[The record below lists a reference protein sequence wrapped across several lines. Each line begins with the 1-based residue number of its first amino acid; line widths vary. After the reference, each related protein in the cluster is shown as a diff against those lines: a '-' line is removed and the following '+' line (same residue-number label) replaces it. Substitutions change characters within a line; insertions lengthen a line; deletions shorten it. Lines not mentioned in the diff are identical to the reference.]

1 LHEGIVNQRK
11 LFFFE
16 KKNQKTFANWASARL
31 GETLLAIQYPLA
43 LGTYT
48 TRIIEAGTGP
58 AVMFVHGL
66 GARADRWRGTVERV
80 AKAGYR
86 AIAWDLHGHGFASKE
101 ADGPANVPA
110 LAAQLW
116 SILDR
121 LEIGP
126 VVLVGTSLGAHIA
139 AYAACE
145 QPGRIGGIAMVGA
158 LGVVPIP
165 QVTAEAIRRNVQAAS
180 REQILAKLRFVIID
194 PAQVPD
200 ALVEEEWRINNA
212 PGALA
217 AFGRLG
223 EYLANGIARDY
234 VAERLA
240 ALFPPDRL
248 LLIWGAAD
256 AAVPLAVGEECRA
269 ALNNPDLCLIE
280 GAGHAPYYEQPEK
293 FDPPLL
299 RFIAHCRSDVG

>member
-1 LHEGIVNQRK
+1 
-11 LFFFE
+11 
-16 KKNQKTFANWASARL
+16 
-31 GETLLAIQYPLA
+31 LLAIQYPLKTA
-43 LGTYT
+43 HT
-48 TRIIEAGTGP
+48 TRIIEAGSGP

-80 AKAGYR
+80 AEQGYR

-101 ADGPANVPA
+101 ADGPADVPG
-110 LAAQLW
+110 LASQLW
-116 SILDR
+116 DILDR
-121 LEIGP
+121 LDIGP

-139 AYAACE
+139 AYAACA
-145 QPGRIGGIAMVGA
+145 QPARVGGIAMVGA

-165 QVTAEAIRRNVQAAS
+165 QPTAEAIRRNVQAAS
-180 REQILAKLRFVIID
+180 REQIHAKLRFVIVD
-194 PAQVPD
+194 PAQVPES
-200 ALVEEEWRINNA
+200 LVEEEWRINNA

-223 EYLANGIARDY
+223 DYLADGIARDY

-248 LLIWGAAD
+248 LLMWGAKD
-256 AAVPLAVGEECRA
+256 AAVPLDVGEACRA
-269 ALNNPDLCLIE
+269 ALNGPDLCIIPN
-280 GAGHAPYYEQPEK
+280 AGHAPYYEQPEA

-299 RFIAHCRSDVG
+299 RFIAHCQKP

>member
-1 LHEGIVNQRK
+1 LA
-11 LFFFE
+11 
-16 KKNQKTFANWASARL
+16 TP
-31 GETLLAIQYPLA
+31 GETLHVIQYPLA
-43 LGTYT
+43 AGGST
-48 TRIIEAGTGP
+48 TRIIEAGSGP

-80 AKAGYR
+80 GKAGYR
-86 AIAWDLHGHGFASKE
+86 ALAWDLHGHGFASKA
-101 ADGPANVPA
+101 ADGPADVPA

-116 SILDR
+116 DILDR
-121 LEIGP
+121 LDIGP
-126 VVLVGTSLGAHIA
+126 VILVGTSLGAHIA

-145 QPGRIGGIAMVGA
+145 QPRRVGGIAMVGA

-165 QVTAEAIRRNVQAAS
+165 QATAEAIRRNVQAAS
-180 REQILAKLRFVIID
+180 REQILAKLRFVIVD

-217 AFGRLG
+217 SFARLG
-223 EYLANGIARDY
+223 DYLADGIARDY

-240 ALFPPDRL
+240 ALFSPDRL
-248 LLIWGAAD
+248 LLIWGTED
-256 AAVPLAVGEECRA
+256 AAVPLAVGEECRV
-269 ALNNPDLCLIE
+269 ALRNPELCLIE
-280 GAGHAPYYEQPEK
+280 GAGHAPYYERPEK

-299 RFIAHCRSDVG
+299 RFIAHCLAVAA

>member
-1 LHEGIVNQRK
+1 MGEIVQ
-11 LFFFE
+11 
-16 KKNQKTFANWASARL
+16 SV
-31 GETLLAIQYPLA
+31 QYPLA
-43 LGTYT
+43 LNGHT
-48 TRIIEAGTGP
+48 TRIVEAGSGP

-80 AKAGYR
+80 AAQGYR

-101 ADGPANVPA
+101 TDGPADVPS
-110 LAAQLW
+110 LAASLW
-116 SILDR
+116 AILDR
-121 LEIGP
+121 LNIGP
-126 VVLVGTSLGAHIA
+126 VTLVGTSLGAHIA

-145 QPGRIGGIAMVGA
+145 QPGRVGGIAMVGA

-165 QVTAEAIRRNVQAAS
+165 QATAEAIRRNVQAAS

-200 ALVEEEWRINNA
+200 SLVEEEWRINNA

-223 EYLANGIARDY
+223 DYLADGIARDY

-248 LLIWGAAD
+248 LLIWGAQD
-256 AAVPLAVGEECRA
+256 AAVPLAVGEECRI
-269 ALNNPDLCLIE
+269 ALGNPDFCLIE
-280 GAGHAPYYEQPEK
+280 NAGHAPYYEQPAK

-299 RFIAHCRSDVG
+299 RFLAHCRPDTP